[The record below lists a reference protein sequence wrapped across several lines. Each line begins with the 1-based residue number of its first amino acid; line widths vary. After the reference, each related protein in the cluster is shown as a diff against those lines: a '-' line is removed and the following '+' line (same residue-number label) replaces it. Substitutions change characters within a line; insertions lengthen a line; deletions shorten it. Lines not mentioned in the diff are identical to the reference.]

1 LKKSRFDSLGWRE
14 NMRTRMAWMKRV
26 EHVNVMETCSV
37 DRRSGLLTLSILN
50 SGAPRLC
57 VSAMY
62 SGEWMCWTPAAY
74 GMRWKSKAS
83 EIFERDIR
91 GLGARIRRVGKHE
104 ERGMSR
110 RPSRRRA
117 AMWRCILV
125 AFGREKKWEGFFF
138 ITSWAGKT

>member
-1 LKKSRFDSLGWRE
+1 LKKSRFDSLGWCE
-14 NMRTRMAWMKRV
+14 NIRTRMSLVKIV
-26 EHVNVMETCSV
+26 EHTNATEVRPVQL
-37 DRRSGLLTLSILN
+37 RFGLSTLSILKN
-50 SGAPRLC
+50 GAPRRW
-57 VSAMY
+57 VSEMC
-62 SGEWMCWTPAAY
+62 SGEWMCWIPAAY